1 MTTTNLSPVAVWL
14 ARAGR
19 HGVDEATALTEG
31 RAIIGFSEIPDLST
45 ASSGTDI
52 SDLVRR
58 THTASS
64 ENRIRNFA
72 SQLIAFVL
80 RMKVGDIVALPLKTV
95 SGTIALGRVSGPSTG
110 CKSVKAGF

>member
-19 HGVDEATALTEG
+19 HGVDEATALNEG

-45 ASSGTDI
+45 ASSETDI

-58 THTASS
+58 TYTASS

-95 SGTIALGRVSGPSTG
+95 SGTIA
-110 CKSVKAGF
+110 